1 MPHFD
6 TPPCREKRDNTW
18 ATDSRE
24 REGRFGAHRG
34 KSVKDNYTLELS
46 GHQAR
51 GLHAALALVNHLMA
65 VPVNTPVFP
74 HLMAEGVRR
83 PLVVAEFKLL
93 HEEILRQIEEQDKA

>member
-1 MPHFD
+1 LPHFD

-65 VPVNTPVFP
+65 
-74 HLMAEGVRR
+74 EGVRR